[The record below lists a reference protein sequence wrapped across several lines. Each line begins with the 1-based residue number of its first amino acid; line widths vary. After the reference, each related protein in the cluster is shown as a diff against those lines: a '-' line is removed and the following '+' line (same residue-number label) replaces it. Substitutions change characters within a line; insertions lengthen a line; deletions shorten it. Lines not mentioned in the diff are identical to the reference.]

1 MKRFVTFNVI
11 IALMCAI
18 TSCKPDPRQQLE
30 ERMQTLAATAELGTV
45 EYTVKK
51 IVKTNDKQWFTI
63 GERRI
68 MFQTTAYLKAGVKL
82 DGFNADKVVVDGNK
96 NVTVTLPHATL
107 LSLNMPAEE
116 ITTVLEDYGFLR
128 SRFSA
133 DDQNHIL
140 TLGENDIR
148 ESIATLGILDDAE
161 KNATEIFTAMLQQL
175 GYESINIKFE

>member
-1 MKRFVTFNVI
+1 MRKFVSLSVI
-11 IALMCAI
+11 VALMCTIA
-18 TSCKPDPRQQLE
+18 SCKPDPRQQLE
-30 ERMQTLAATAELGTV
+30 ERIQTMAATAELGTV

-63 GERRI
+63 GDRRI

-82 DGFNADKVVVDGNK
+82 EGFNADKVVVDGK

-140 TLGENDIR
+140 ALGEEDIR
-148 ESIATLGILDDAE
+148 KSLSTLGILNDAE